1 MLHAPLPP
9 GAGRRGGADP
19 FHPAVLRSLR
29 VPLRRSLVL
38 DSDFPGSAGAP
49 AAVLRR
55 RRRMVGSCRRVRGG
69 AGGLSPPGSPPA
81 TVPPL
86 LTRPTSAPL
95 LYSPGGATPPLATAA
110 SPAALRL

>member
-69 AGGLSPPGSPPA
+69 GFAWAPPCPGRAAFTRQLTSPRLSRLPNRWA
-81 TVPPL
+81 EM
-86 LTRPTSAPL
+86 
-95 LYSPGGATPPLATAA
+95 
-110 SPAALRL
+110 ALVFALCDFTM

>member
-69 AGGLSPPGSPPA
+69 GDAWPPPGPVPA
-81 TVPPL
+81 AFPPL
-86 LTRPTSAPL
+86 LPPRRRGPPRFSGAGDDVSLPL
-95 LYSPGGATPPLATAA
+95 
-110 SPAALRL
+110 

>member
-69 AGGLSPPGSPPA
+69 VDAWPPPGQVRAALPRILPIR
-81 TVPPL
+81 
-86 LTRPTSAPL
+86 TRARL
-95 LYSPGGATPPLATAA
+95 LYSGAGMTYNLASA
-110 SPAALRL
+110 